1 MYLFRIVFITII
13 NIFANVFIPILNV
26 FDTINVPIYYI
37 FDHVLIRIYYIFD
50 HVLIRMLNIFDHV
63 LEMITDMFR
72 LSSSQSVVSP
82 RYHRVCNKGN
92 TTGVI
97 CGAGTA
103 YPSGVH
109 ELLVMFVLL
118 NF

>member
-26 FDTINVPIYYI
+26 FDTINVP
-37 FDHVLIRIYYIFD
+37 IYYIFD